1 MRNPDL
7 FSREINYQVLS
18 NSEFNRILHRHSR
31 LTSCGEFTLPRRLEA
46 GALRSPAPRRG
57 RCLNLSESQSRP
69 PNQRTTNETR
79 CSGEPAMALRRPIPI
94 LTDFAASAR
103 LVARK
108 RTRGEQS
115 ITVCTI
121 QDFG

>member
-31 LTSCGEFTLPRRLEA
+31 LTSCGEFTLPRRPEA

-79 CSGEPAMALRRPIPI
+79 CSGESAMAI
-94 LTDFAASAR
+94 LLSFAIGYAAEYSHSIV
-103 LVARK
+103 VAV
-108 RTRGEQS
+108 S
-115 ITVCTI
+115 LHAYV
-121 QDFG
+121 DLLL